1 MNDYETEETVSRCEN
16 PPWWGPDYDFAWDH
30 VKFEMK
36 RRLKAESGDGLEII
50 SLLCQP
56 PFREFEN
63 AYCFGY
69 CARWEYDKDHPD
81 WTNELETCL
90 HQDWEAMDPM
100 RGQEWQR
107 DCLAIRYGWNYA
119 SKELQGFTEKKVTH
133 PVEPAGNAMKKN
145 MKIKNIITP
154 SPRCISPDASV
165 AEAAIEM
172 KALDTGW
179 LPICEAGR
187 LIGTLTDRDIIIRS
201 VAEGYDVNVMTVRR
215 VMSRGVVYC
224 FEDQNIEDAAQ
235 IMEMHQIRRL
245 PVLDRNKHLVG
256 IVSLGDLAVR
266 TGEENLAGRILE
278 RISGPARQA
287 A

>member
-1 MNDYETEETVSRCEN
+1 MVTKRNRYEN
-16 PPWWGPDYDFAWDH
+16 PPWWSPDSDFAWDH
-30 VKFEMK
+30 VKLEME
-36 RRLKAESGDGLEII
+36 RRLKAEPECGLEII

-56 PFREFEN
+56 RFREFEK
-63 AYCFGY
+63 AYRFGY
-69 CARWEYDKDHPD
+69 CARLEYDEDHPD
-81 WTNELETCL
+81 WDNALETCL
-90 HQDWEAMDPM
+90 HQDWEAMYPM
-100 RGQEWQR
+100 QEQEWQT
-107 DCLAIRYGWNYA
+107 DCLAVRYGWNYA
-119 SKELQGFTEKKVTH
+119 TKELQGIAKREDAYFFK
-133 PVEPAGNAMKKN
+133 PAGTAMRKN

-154 SPRCISPDASV
+154 SPRCISPNASV

-172 KALDTGW
+172 KALDIGW
-179 LPICEAGR
+179 LPICEDGR

-201 VAEGYDVNVMTVRR
+201 VAEGYDLNVMTVRR
-215 VMSRGVVYC
+215 VMSRGVIYC

-245 PVLDRNKHLVG
+245 PVLDRNKRLVG

-278 RISGPARQA
+278 RISEPARQA

>member
-1 MNDYETEETVSRCEN
+1 VNRYKN

-30 VKFEMK
+30 VKLEME
-36 RRLKAESGDGLEII
+36 RRLMAEQESGLENF

-63 AYCFGY
+63 AYRFGY
-69 CARWEYDKDHPD
+69 CARWEYDEDHSD
-81 WTNELETCL
+81 WDNELETCL
-90 HQDWEAMDPM
+90 HQDWEVMYPI

-107 DCLAIRYGWNYA
+107 DGFAIRYGWNYA
-119 SKELQGFTEKKVTH
+119 SEELQEIAKRGVTRFFK
-133 PVEPAGNAMKKN
+133 PAGNVVRKN

-154 SPRCISPDASV
+154 SPRSISPNASV

-179 LPICEAGR
+179 LPICEDGR

-201 VAEGYDVNVMTVRR
+201 VAEGHELNVINVRR
-215 VMSRGVVYC
+215 VMSRGVIYC
-224 FEDQNIEDAAQ
+224 FEDQDIEDAAH

-245 PVLDRNKHLVG
+245 PVLDRNHHLVG
-256 IVSLGDLAVR
+256 IISLGDLAVR

-278 RISGPARQA
+278 RISEPARQA

>member
-1 MNDYETEETVSRCEN
+1 VNRYEN

-30 VKFEMK
+30 VKLEME
-36 RRLKAESGDGLEII
+36 RRLKAELERGLEII
-50 SLLCQP
+50 SLWCQV

-63 AYCFGY
+63 AYRFGY
-69 CARWEYDKDHPD
+69 CARLEYDEDRPN
-81 WTNELETCL
+81 WGNELETCL
-90 HQDWEAMDPM
+90 HQDWEAMYPM
-100 RGQEWQR
+100 REQEWQI
-107 DCLAIRYGWNYA
+107 DWLAVRHGWNYA
-119 SKELQGFTEKKVTH
+119 AEELQSIAKKKVTH
-133 PVEPAGNAMKKN
+133 FFEPATAMRKN
-145 MKIKNIITP
+145 IKIKTIITT
-154 SPRCISPDASV
+154 SPRCISPNASV

-179 LPICEAGR
+179 LPICEDGR

-201 VAEGYDVNVMTVRR
+201 VAEGYDLNVMTVRR
-215 VMSRGVVYC
+215 VMSRGVIYC
-224 FEDQNIEDAAQ
+224 FEDQSIEDAAQ

-245 PVLDRNKHLVG
+245 PVLDGNKRLVG

-278 RISGPARQA
+278 RISEPARQA